1 MIQVGKLGKTN
12 PHTHLAT
19 AGLHLP
25 LLRFTCAL
33 SKKQVAWIIC
43 LLSLQWLALLL
54 PVSDVVAVV
63 GWLSFLIEAW
73 LDPVTAPSLSKRRR
87 SEQQHSG
94 RLAFKWHLSL
104 CSFLFDSFF
113 SIAKQNGQWWNS
125 AGCHFHSANDRSDFE
140 QEKECPSTPGK
151 KWLVRPELN

>member
-25 LLRFTCAL
+25 SLRFTCAL

-104 CSFLFDSFF
+104 CSFLLNSFF
-113 SIAKQNGQWWNS
+113 RSPNKMDSDEIPLAVTFTRLMIGQTLSRKKSALRLQERNGW
-125 AGCHFHSANDRSDFE
+125 F
-140 QEKECPSTPGK
+140 
-151 KWLVRPELN
+151 VRN